1 MVGIAHPTR
10 NPMSHPSLE
19 RHLKRQ
25 AIKPLYLF
33 YGNEEFLMRRAVAR
47 LEEGLKDRWGEAPV
61 RVLREVQEVQ
71 EVELPEL
78 GESRAAFPDT
88 PKKFERKYG
97 LPEFLAESRE
107 ASLWGP
113 GQLLVLRRL
122 KLSAAAFEA
131 VNAYLDHPSPR
142 AWVVLL
148 AEGVKARDWG
158 RNPVWERLQRQ
169 EAALEF
175 FRPKEAELYQWL
187 TREAGSLG
195 KTLTLAA
202 AQRLVEIVGDN
213 LAELIQEMEKL
224 ALYAGAEKSLTPN
237 LVNQLATHSRTA
249 NIFALVEALGEPGAH
264 KRLNAL
270 GQLLDLGEPP
280 PRILVMLARQLRLL
294 LSLKEGGPASA
305 AYQSRLNLVPR
316 ALKLLAQ
323 QAPRFSEAALRSHLS
338 LLHQIDWQLKTS
350 GGSPRLWLEWALLK
364 MGPG

>member
-10 NPMSHPSLE
+10 NPMSHPLLE
-19 RHLKRQ
+19 RHLERQ
-25 AIKPLYLF
+25 GIKPLYLF
-33 YGNEEFLMRRAVAR
+33 YGDEEFLMLRALGR
-47 LEEGLKDRWGEAPV
+47 LEEGLQDRWGEAPV
-61 RVLREVQEVQ
+61 RVLREAQ
-71 EVELPEL
+71 EVE
-78 GESRAAFPDT
+78 
-88 PKKFERKYG
+88 
-97 LPEFLAESRE
+97 LPEFLAESRV

-122 KLSAAAFEA
+122 ELNAAAFKA
-131 VNAYLDHPSPR
+131 VNDYLDHPAPR

-169 EAALEF
+169 ESALGF
-175 FRPKEAELYQWL
+175 FRLKEAELYQWL

-213 LAELIQEMEKL
+213 LADLIQELEKL

-237 LVNQLATHSRTA
+237 LVNQLATHSRTH

-264 KRLNAL
+264 KSLNAL
-270 GQLLDLGEPP
+270 GQLLDLGEHQGK
-280 PRILVMLARQLRLL
+280 ILVMLARQLRLL
-294 LSLKEGGPASA
+294 ISLKEGGAGGG
-305 AYQSRLNLVPR
+305 AYQRRSLSLPPR
-316 ALKLLAQ
+316 VLKSLAQ
-323 QAPRFSEAALRSHLS
+323 QAPHFSEAALRSHLS
-338 LLHQIDWQLKTS
+338 LLNQIDWQLKTS

>member
-1 MVGIAHPTR
+1 
-10 NPMSHPSLE
+10 MSHPLLE

-33 YGNEEFLMRRAVAR
+33 YGDEEFLMLRALGR
-47 LEEGLKDRWGEAPV
+47 LEEGLRDRWGEAPV
-61 RVLREVQEVQ
+61 RVLREAQEL
-71 EVELPEL
+71 E
-78 GESRAAFPDT
+78 
-88 PKKFERKYG
+88 
-97 LPEFLAESRE
+97 LPEFLAETRE

-122 KLSAAAFEA
+122 KLNTAALEA
-131 VNAYLDHPSPR
+131 VNAYLDHPAPR

-148 AEGVKARDWG
+148 AEGVKAKDWG

-169 EAALEF
+169 EAALGF

-202 AQRLVEIVGDN
+202 AQRLVEVVGDN
-213 LAELIQEMEKL
+213 LAELSQELEKL

-237 LVNQLATHSRTA
+237 LVNQLATHSRTH

-264 KRLNAL
+264 KRLSAL
-270 GQLLDLGEPP
+270 GQLLDLGEHPAK
-280 PRILVMLARQLRLL
+280 ILGMLARQLRLL
-294 LSLKEGGPASA
+294 ISLKEGGPAGA
-305 AYQSRLNLVPR
+305 AYLSRLNLTPWV
-316 ALKLLAQ
+316 LKSLAQ

-338 LLHQIDWQLKTS
+338 LLHQVDWQLKTS
-350 GGSPRLWLEWALLK
+350 GGPPRLWLEWALLQ